1 MPSPA
6 GGAASPA
13 AGVLGGVDAG
23 GVVGGLL
30 VGGSVVGGADVVV
43 AGAEEDVLV
52 VGDDVGVEDCR
63 SLVVGLADGVA
74 EGAFDAIPSLVLVP

>member
-1 MPSPA
+1 VPSPA

-74 EGAFDAIPSLVLVP
+74 EGAFDAIPRLVLVP

>member
-1 MPSPA
+1 VPSPA

-23 GVVGGLL
+23 GVVGGLV
-30 VGGSVVGGADVVV
+30 VGGSVVGGAEVVV

-52 VGDDVGVEDCR
+52 VGDWVGVEDR
-63 SLVVGLADGVA
+63 RALVVGLG
-74 EGAFDAIPSLVLVP
+74 ERDA